1 MNIKIHLTC
10 EACDGS
16 GRSETQISVDEYRI
30 RECHECDG
38 EGTKSVVETYDR
50 ITDARAD
57 YPAAS
62 GYTYL

>member
-16 GRSETQISVDEYRI
+16 GRSETQISVG
-30 RECHECDG
+30 ECADCDG
-38 EGTKSVVETYDR
+38 DGTTSVVETYDS
-50 ITDARAD
+50 ISDAQDD

-62 GYTYL
+62 AFTYL

>member
-30 RECHECDG
+30 RECADCDG
-38 EGTKSVVETYDR
+38 DGTTSVVETYDS
-50 ITDARAD
+50 ISDAQDD

-62 GYTYL
+62 AFTYL